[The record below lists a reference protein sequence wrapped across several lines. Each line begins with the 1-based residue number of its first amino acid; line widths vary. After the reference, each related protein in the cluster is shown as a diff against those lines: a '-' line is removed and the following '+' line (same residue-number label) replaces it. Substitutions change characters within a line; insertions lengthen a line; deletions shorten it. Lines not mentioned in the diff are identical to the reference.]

1 MQRRHRSLAAT
12 RVARDR
18 ALSSPPAAEQ
28 DARLMREFV
37 SAEHVAVAW
46 LRRWGW
52 LVALIGALVATLGDL
67 GQLWAVNAGRPALA
81 LTALPRSVVVVATL
95 AGTLG
100 IPLYAF
106 GYYVRAHRARHSGP
120 TCAVVVASAGTALAV
135 LGGAVH
141 AVTGAAVLNDVG
153 GIASGLDPLQGVLAS
168 GPIVVALWGLAAA
181 AFACA
186 AIAELCLPQA
196 PVARLFNPAVVTL
209 VLTAA
214 APLLPLPWPDFVAP
228 AALNIA
234 HVIFFTRLGLFD

>member
-1 MQRRHRSLAAT
+1 MIRETFSF
-12 RVARDR
+12 
-18 ALSSPPAAEQ
+18 
-28 DARLMREFV
+28 EFV
-37 SAEHVAVAW
+37 AASGEHVAVAW
-46 LRRWGW
+46 LRRRGW

-67 GQLWAVNAGRPALA
+67 GQLWAVNAGRPALLLIA
-81 LTALPRSVVVVATL
+81 PPNGVVVVATL

-106 GYYVRAHRARHSGP
+106 GYYVRAHRARDRAP
-120 TCAVVVASAGTALAV
+120 RCAAVVASAGTVLAV
-135 LGGAVH
+135 LGGTVH

-168 GPIVVALWGLAAA
+168 GPIVVALWALAAV

-186 AIAELCLPQA
+186 AIGELCLPQA
-196 PVARLFNPAVVTL
+196 PLARVFNPAVLTV

-214 APLLPLPWPDFVAP
+214 APLAPSPWPDFVAP

-234 HVIFFTRLGLFD
+234 HLIFFARLGVLD